1 MSDETVADIVA
12 ELRQDYK
19 GRPPINRAETTWCR
33 RLLADRIEEA
43 ARREAAKLI
52 PARNIKFYDGY
63 GRRQVSYGWVKVG
76 SVSPASHPIVQ
87 QDVFA
92 GKVHRCSF
100 CVADCPIRG
109 SDVLVIC
116 ERFKESGVGK

>member
-1 MSDETVADIVA
+1 MSDKQEMLADIVNEIRA
-12 ELRQDYK
+12 RAGAWPDEKLKQYDLR
-19 GRPPINRAETTWCR
+19 
-33 RLLADRIEEA
+33 LADRIKEA
-43 ARREAAKLI
+43 AGREAAKLI
-52 PARNIKFYDGY
+52 PAKNIKFYDGY

-92 GKVHRCSF
+92 GKAKWCSA
-100 CVADCPIRG
+100 CATDCPIRG
-109 SDVLVIC
+109 SNVLVIC